1 MPGIARSIEL
11 FNQAFSLAWPHISE
25 MDRHNLSQL
34 LGDAVQ
40 RRLRVGETD
49 AVQIAADA
57 IAEIKKG

>member
-1 MPGIARSIEL
+1 
-11 FNQAFSLAWPHISE
+11 